1 MPPNEQQCFHCGEIC
16 PADDTLYR
24 HIDGLEQPLCCHGCA
39 GAVDWIQSQGLALFY
54 QYRDTTAPK
63 PEQQTHWSL
72 FDNQEFLA
80 QHTIM
85 LGEDVREIELSIPQI
100 RCAACTWLLERVL
113 TSTPGVIASH
123 AHLGRRTLTIRWNH
137 HQTSLA
143 LILAQ
148 LDQLGYAATLLTDE
162 SAFQT
167 RKIERRQVIK
177 RIGVA
182 ALGAMQVMMVATALY
197 VGDASFIDQDQRNFL
212 RWVSLLM
219 SIPVMLYSAQPFF
232 AGAMRDLRNRHL
244 GMDCPVALALTLA
257 WVASI
262 IATMTGVGDVY
273 FDSVAMFTLFLLT
286 GRFLELKAR
295 HQVLDTPVEARPMPI
310 TLARSREDGQFEQ
323 VPVSA
328 LKPGDQIQL
337 GAGQQSPVDL
347 TLLSHSASVDTQALT
362 GEFEPTTIHQGDE
375 ILAGSVNG
383 SSVIEGQVLRI
394 GKNAFLGR
402 LEHLARQAETVET
415 PETRWIEPLIRWFIA
430 SVMTLSLVTY
440 VVWWS
445 TDPELAFEYAL
456 SVLVVTCP
464 CALSLAIPTAWTVTI
479 RRLRRMGIL
488 LLNPNHLLA
497 FARAK
502 HWLFDKTGT
511 LTEGQFQRLAVNP
524 LADIDTQFAL
534 SILSGL
540 EQGTAHPIAR
550 AFNDIEPL
558 HIENIEHIP
567 GQGIRGHYKGKD
579 YEVRQSRPDEM
590 NAEFSN
596 ALQITLVCQNT
607 PLLNVALD
615 DTIRLDAADT
625 LKQLMDQ
632 GIKIS
637 LISGDRHER
646 VQAVAE
652 ALSIQ
657 DAVGQLR
664 PDDKLAYLNQVSES
678 SVMVGDGLNDAPV
691 LAAANGSVTF
701 TQASDLTRLSAGAV
715 LLSTDLNSLIRL
727 RETARKTTQII
738 RQSLFWVLVY
748 NVIAVPFAMAGFIPP
763 WLAAIGMSASSL
775 FVITN
780 ALRLNRIP

>member
-1 MPPNEQQCFHCGEIC
+1 M
-16 PADDTLYR
+16 
-24 HIDGLEQPLCCHGCA
+24 
-39 GAVDWIQSQGLALFY
+39 
-54 QYRDTTAPK
+54 
-63 PEQQTHWSL
+63 
-72 FDNQEFLA
+72 
-80 QHTIM
+80 
-85 LGEDVREIELSIPQI
+85 
-100 RCAACTWLLERVL
+100 
-113 TSTPGVIASH
+113 
-123 AHLGRRTLTIRWNH
+123 
-137 HQTSLA
+137 
-143 LILAQ
+143 
-148 LDQLGYAATLLTDE
+148 
-162 SAFQT
+162 
-167 RKIERRQVIK
+167 
-177 RIGVA
+177 
-182 ALGAMQVMMVATALY
+182 
-197 VGDASFIDQDQRNFL
+197 
-212 RWVSLLM
+212 
-219 SIPVMLYSAQPFF
+219 
-232 AGAMRDLRNRHL
+232 
-244 GMDCPVALALTLA
+244 
-257 WVASI
+257 
-262 IATMTGVGDVY
+262 
-273 FDSVAMFTLFLLT
+273 
-286 GRFLELKAR
+286 
-295 HQVLDTPVEARPMPI
+295 
-310 TLARSREDGQFEQ
+310 
-323 VPVSA
+323 
-328 LKPGDQIQL
+328 
-337 GAGQQSPVDL
+337 
-347 TLLSHSASVDTQALT
+347 
-362 GEFEPTTIHQGDE
+362 
-375 ILAGSVNG
+375 NG
-383 SSVIEGQVLRI
+383 SSVIEAQVLRI

-497 FARAK
+497 FAQAK

-534 SILSGL
+534 SILGGL

-550 AFNDIEPL
+550 AFNDIESL

-646 VQAVAE
+646 VQAVAD
-652 ALSIQ
+652 ALSIKMRS
-657 DAVGQLR
+657 AAP

-691 LAAANGSVTF
+691 LAAAN
-701 TQASDLTRLSAGAV
+701 
-715 LLSTDLNSLIRL
+715 
-727 RETARKTTQII
+727 
-738 RQSLFWVLVY
+738 
-748 NVIAVPFAMAGFIPP
+748 
-763 WLAAIGMSASSL
+763 AA
-775 FVITN
+775 
-780 ALRLNRIP
+780 